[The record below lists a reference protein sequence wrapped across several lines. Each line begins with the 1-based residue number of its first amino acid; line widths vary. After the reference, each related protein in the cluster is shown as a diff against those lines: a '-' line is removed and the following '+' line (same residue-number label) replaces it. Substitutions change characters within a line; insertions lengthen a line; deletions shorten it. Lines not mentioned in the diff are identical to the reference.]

1 MILLVKQELFK
12 LTKKKSTFISPLLLV
27 VLIIATGVLTKK
39 YSGAIAPDTMF
50 TSSFSGTSWIVFI
63 MIATSSTIISMESQ
77 YGTLKNL
84 LYRKYFRGEILASK
98 WLTLA
103 IYSVFLYIVATV
115 TSIIVK
121 IVLFPSINFTQ
132 TLENGQTL
140 LKALMLNILG
150 SYIGLWLILSL
161 VLMLAC
167 FINSSGAAISVGIVF
182 YFASSIISDIL
193 TAVITKW
200 EWIKWNP
207 VSMLNLQKQLG
218 NEKIMEP
225 LTHLSTNQL
234 LIGNV
239 LYIIIF
245 LGLGYVAFNKKN
257 V

>member
-39 YSGAIAPDTMF
+39 HSGAIAPDTMF
-50 TSSFSGTSWIVFI
+50 TSSFSGTSLIVFI

-103 IYSVFLYIVATV
+103 IYSVFLYIVATI

-121 IVLFPSINFTQ
+121 IVLFPSISFTQ

-140 LKALMLNILG
+140 LKALMLNTLG

-207 VSMLNLQKQLG
+207 VSMLSLQKQLG

>member
-84 LYRKYFRGEILASK
+84 LYRKYSRGEILASK

-121 IVLFPSINFTQ
+121 IVLFPSISFTQ

-207 VSMLNLQKQLG
+207 VSMLSLQKQLG

-245 LGLGYVAFNKKN
+245 LGLGYVVFNKKN